1 MEQNTSFKNF
11 KIAKGMPPHPGAELE
26 PYIGVNSQTAS
37 SPQEFLKLIKM
48 PEGTKFN
55 IRGVDGVKQT
65 TIEFP
70 NGTIVHTNK
79 TPISIQ

>member
-1 MEQNTSFKNF
+1 
-11 KIAKGMPPHPGAELE
+11 MPPHPGAELE